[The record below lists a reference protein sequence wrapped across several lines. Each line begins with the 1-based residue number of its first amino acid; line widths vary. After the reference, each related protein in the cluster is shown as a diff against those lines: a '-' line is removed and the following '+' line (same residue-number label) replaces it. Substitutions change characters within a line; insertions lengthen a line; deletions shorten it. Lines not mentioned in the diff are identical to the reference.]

1 MSLERL
7 KQAAAHVTGLGQPP
21 HPFDP
26 LSEREIEQAVAIV
39 RKEYSNVFFNAITLW
54 EPRKA
59 EMMNWI
65 KDPEHTVRPHRVADV
80 VCIGKGSKV
89 FDAIVDLTEGKI
101 INWETTEGVQPL
113 VWSFSGLG
121 AGAILTSD
129 ADHNGGSTDCGEY
142 RAERPQSYRAVWN
155 HRYST
160 RGHAQGLLRS

>member
-26 LSEREIEQAVAIV
+26 LSESEIEQAVAIV
-39 RKEYSNVFFNAITLW
+39 RKEYSDVFFNAITLW

-59 EMMNWI
+59 EMMKWI

-101 INWETTEGVQPL
+101 VNWETTEGVQPL
-113 VWSFSGLG
+113 VQ
-121 AGAILTSD
+121 
-129 ADHNGGSTDCGEY
+129 
-142 RAERPQSYRAVWN
+142 RAQPSWCVN
-155 HRYST
+155 V
-160 RGHAQGLLRS
+160 HANS